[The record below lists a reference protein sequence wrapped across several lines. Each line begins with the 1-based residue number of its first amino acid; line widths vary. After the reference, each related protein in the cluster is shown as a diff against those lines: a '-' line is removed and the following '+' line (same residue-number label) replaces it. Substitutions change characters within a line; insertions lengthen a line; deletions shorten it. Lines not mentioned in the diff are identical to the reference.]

1 MFTQHTT
8 DARNLAAAADAH
20 GVSLPGD
27 LPDMIAH
34 AAALEADARD
44 LRNLTPATIARDLVT
59 HLGDPAAMTEARKAA
74 ALELAAN
81 EADKQ
86 ISAVLANTV
95 ASALAR
101 QIRSD
106 RDAIAAAFTEAA
118 HTHTETLIEH
128 AGRLP
133 DWFRPEQAVDLD
145 PDLFAAW
152 RAVET
157 ATAALEAMRVALSP
171 CYGRAADGPLLT
183 SRGHRALA
191 YVKAP
196 QDMDRQTAHHIAL
209 ALDGRQRGGGD
220 AAPPADVAVFPPTTL
235 AHLGCTFAWATPT
248 EVAARVEHLTEAAT
262 KSRTDRTQRAAAV
275 STF

>member
-8 DARNLAAAADAH
+8 NARNLAAAAEAH
-20 GVSLPGD
+20 GVTLPGD
-27 LPDMIAH
+27 LPGKIAH
-34 AAALEADARD
+34 AADLEAQARTA
-44 LRNLTPATIARDLVT
+44 RTLTPASIAADLVQ
-59 HLGDPAAMTEARKAA
+59 HLGNPERMTAARKAA

-81 EADKQ
+81 DADKQ
-86 ISAVLANTV
+86 IGQILANTV
-95 ASALAR
+95 AGDLHAHMR
-101 QIRSD
+101 RE
-106 RDAIAAAFTEAA
+106 RDTIAAAFTEAA